1 VRLTKEE
8 GLRWY
13 QSSDTARRGFCGTC
27 GSFLLWESSDEDE
40 MSVSMGILEA
50 PTGASLSKH
59 IFVASKG
66 DYYDLQDGLP
76 QSD

>member
-1 VRLTKEE
+1 MTKDD

-13 QSSDTARRGFCGTC
+13 QSSDTVRRGFCGTC
-27 GSFLLWESSDEDE
+27 GSFLFWDPADEDKL
-40 MSVSMGILEA
+40 SVSMGILDA
-50 PTGASLSKH
+50 PTGARLSKH

>member
-1 VRLTKEE
+1 
-8 GLRWY
+8 
-13 QSSDTARRGFCGTC
+13 
-27 GSFLLWESSDEDE
+27 
-40 MSVSMGILEA
+40 MGILEA